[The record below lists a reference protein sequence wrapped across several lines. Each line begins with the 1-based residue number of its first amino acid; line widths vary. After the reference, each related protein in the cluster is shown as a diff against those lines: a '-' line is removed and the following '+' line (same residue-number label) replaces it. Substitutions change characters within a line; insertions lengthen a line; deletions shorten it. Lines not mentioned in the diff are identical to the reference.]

1 MDNYTDI
8 EHRSIAYFNVLFAF
22 YFVSTSPCP
31 ISLSPP
37 LLPAQNQLDILT
49 CHCGFFGVRLW
60 VSVKSRETL
69 DIFVK

>member
-22 YFVSTSPCP
+22 YFASTRPYP
-31 ISLSPP
+31 ISPSP
-37 LLPAQNQLDILT
+37 LLPAQNQEDIFT

-60 VSVKSRETL
+60 VSVKYRETL
-69 DIFVK
+69 DIFVE